1 MNLLA
6 KLLTSS
12 HCQQPETYDCI
23 FFFFLIACLISQSVT
38 ENSRIPVDSYKK
50 VMSKLMTRSLS
61 PFSVQTT
68 QGYWCNTANV
78 RFIYLCPR
86 PSSASL
92 IISPPRK
99 HNSNAP
105 CDASAMMTCGNT
117 LSLLL
122 QEWSLLKAAHRFKLI
137 RSHNMHRQFCKWTEN
152 FGSNK
157 TVKHGCWS
165 KILKSPKEQKL
176 KRNQACWRRLKPQ
189 QTQQWKE
196 LNWLFVSA
204 HWYLFCP
211 ASGLGF
217 RLIEFP
223 WLFFFYPAKMFFF
236 FFFFFQQILSSFLPL
251 TVSFLVL
258 FPSCMAL
265 PSVSPSLTCLAAMFH
280 RLIVSC
286 LVKATLHSTSQ
297 LLFEILSGKHFLEL
311 TTCLPWP
318 KLLYILFE

>member
-1 MNLLA
+1 
-6 KLLTSS
+6 
-12 HCQQPETYDCI
+12 
-23 FFFFLIACLISQSVT
+23 
-38 ENSRIPVDSYKK
+38 
-50 VMSKLMTRSLS
+50 MSKLMTRSLS

-86 PSSASL
+86 PSSASSASL

-105 CDASAMMTCGNT
+105 CDASVMMTCGNT

-236 FFFFFQQILSSFLPL
+236 FFFFFFQQILSSFLPL

-286 LVKATLHSTSQ
+286 LVKATLHSKSQ

>member
-1 MNLLA
+1 
-6 KLLTSS
+6 
-12 HCQQPETYDCI
+12 
-23 FFFFLIACLISQSVT
+23 
-38 ENSRIPVDSYKK
+38 
-50 VMSKLMTRSLS
+50 MSKLMTRSLS

-86 PSSASL
+86 PSSASSASL

-105 CDASAMMTCGNT
+105 CDASVMMTCGNT

-236 FFFFFQQILSSFLPL
+236 FLLLLFSADSLFLSPPDSLVSRSLSFLHG
-251 TVSFLVL
+251 SAF
-258 FPSCMAL
+258 CI
-265 PSVSPSLTCLAAMFH
+265 SVSHLPCCYVPSFNC
-280 RLIVSC
+280 V
-286 LVKATLHSTSQ
+286 
-297 LLFEILSGKHFLEL
+297 
-311 TTCLPWP
+311 LPC
-318 KLLYILFE
+318 

>member
-1 MNLLA
+1 M
-6 KLLTSS
+6 TVF
-12 HCQQPETYDCI
+12 
-23 FFFFLIACLISQSVT
+23 FFFFLIACLISQSAT
-38 ENSRIPVDSYKK
+38 ENSRSPVDSYKK

-189 QTQQWKE
+189 QTAMKRTE
-196 LNWLFVSA
+196 LALCKCSLVPLLSCLWSWFSSDWVSMVVF
-204 HWYLFCP
+204 LLP
-211 ASGLGF
+211 SKNV
-217 RLIEFP
+217 
-223 WLFFFYPAKMFFF
+223 FFFLLLLFSADSLF
-236 FFFFFQQILSSFLPL
+236 LSPPDSLVSRSLSFLHG
-251 TVSFLVL
+251 SAF
-258 FPSCMAL
+258 CI
-265 PSVSPSLTCLAAMFH
+265 SVSHLPCCYVPSFNC
-280 RLIVSC
+280 V
-286 LVKATLHSTSQ
+286 
-297 LLFEILSGKHFLEL
+297 
-311 TTCLPWP
+311 LPC
-318 KLLYILFE
+318 

>member
-1 MNLLA
+1 
-6 KLLTSS
+6 
-12 HCQQPETYDCI
+12 
-23 FFFFLIACLISQSVT
+23 
-38 ENSRIPVDSYKK
+38 
-50 VMSKLMTRSLS
+50 MSKLMTRSLS

-86 PSSASL
+86 PSSASSASL

-105 CDASAMMTCGNT
+105 CDASVMMTCGNT

-122 QEWSLLKAAHRFKLI
+122 QEWSLLKAAHRFKLPVI

-223 WLFFFYPAKMFFF
+223 WLFFFYPAKMFVFF
-236 FFFFFQQILSSFLPL
+236 SSSSFFSRFSLPFSPWQSRFSFSFLPAWL
-251 TVSFLVL
+251 
-258 FPSCMAL
+258 C
-265 PSVSPSLTCLAAMFH
+265 
-280 RLIVSC
+280 
-286 LVKATLHSTSQ
+286 
-297 LLFEILSGKHFLEL
+297 
-311 TTCLPWP
+311 
-318 KLLYILFE
+318 LLYLRLSLALLLCSIV